1 MFLLVIVSECSYIST
16 CRLLSQWATTLKI
29 KIQWSMLVLYKAKIN
44 IMISL
49 KSSCLDRY
57 SHLALNSNRSLTHSP
72 AVQHILFFSVVIYNY
87 LIVVLWLSI
96 KKKRK
101 VPRLHLMQMG
111 EMAGVPVGKKGITT
125 FVIDV
130 WHHFKHYFSFI
141 CG

>member
-16 CRLLSQWATTLKI
+16 CRLLSQWATTIKI

-96 KKKRK
+96 KKKK
-101 VPRLHLMQMG
+101 SATVPLNANGWNGRRAGG
-111 EMAGVPVGKKGITT
+111 EKG
-125 FVIDV
+125 
-130 WHHFKHYFSFI
+130 YSYI
-141 CG
+141 CYWCLTPF